1 MFARASTLSDEN
13 VGVILLICS
22 LVVICTS
29 LIILVKVLSGM
40 LKGSVAK
47 VIHRTLNYDF
57 PYPFTFL
64 TGYLALAIGAGMTVV
79 VQSSSVFTSTL
90 TPLVGLGV
98 ISIERMYPLTLGS
111 NIGTTATSVLAALAS
126 SASTFHNALQTS
138 LIHLFF
144 NLSGVFLWYTLWF
157 MRRFPIG
164 AAKFL
169 GNTTAKYRWF
179 ALSYLLTV
187 FIVIP
192 GIVFL
197 LSWLGPI
204 YLAVV
209 GSIALFI
216 IACITVIN
224 VMQKHW
230 PHHLPLTLQTW
241 KWLPEPLRSLRP
253 LDRLIRKTFRVVPC
267 CRKIVADG
275 AAENQAVV
283 VAVNGNVQPP
293 VLDIYSSQPMFSVKS
308 DSPLES
314 KPTSVML
321 IRSGRLD

>member
-1 MFARASTLSDEN
+1 MFARTSLSDEN

-29 LIILVKVLSGM
+29 LIILVKILSSM

-57 PYPFTFL
+57 PHPFTFL
-64 TGYLALAIGAGMTVV
+64 TGYLALAIGAGMTVI

-98 ISIERMYPLTLGS
+98 ISVERMYPLTLGS

-126 SASTFHNALQTS
+126 SPATFRNALQTS
-138 LIHLFF
+138 LIHFFF
-144 NLSGVFLWYTLWF
+144 NLSGVLLWYTPWF
-157 MRRFPIG
+157 MRIVPIG

-179 ALSYLLTV
+179 ALAYLLVV
-187 FIVIP
+187 FLIVP
-192 GIVFL
+192 GLVFL
-197 LSWLGPI
+197 LSWAGNI
-204 YLAVV
+204 YLGIV
-209 GSIALFI
+209 GSIVLLL
-216 IACITVIN
+216 IACVTVIKVLQHN
-224 VMQKHW
+224 W
-230 PHHLPLTLQTW
+230 PHLLPPVLQTW

-253 LDRLIRKTFRVVPC
+253 LDRVIRKVFRVVPC
-267 CRKIVADG
+267 CRKIVTDG
-275 AAENQAVV
+275 TENEVV
-283 VAVNGNVQPP
+283 VVTRQAAPP
-293 VLDIYSSQPMFSVKS
+293 AATIQPMFSVKS
-308 DSPLES
+308 DSPMNS
-314 KPTSVML
+314 KAAPVIL